1 MPIPGRSQQSRR
13 GKQRLTDTSIFLEH
27 FAQQTSCEGR
37 AARFLTTKTLSQFE
51 HFLHTGATG
60 HGPIPASRW
69 NSTAFYNE
77 HVGRKES
84 LPARK
89 GYFLRE
95 DVARFDARFFGIPPR
110 DAHGA
115 DPQQRL
121 LLQTT
126 YAALE
131 NAGLPLEQV
140 RGSNTSVYVSL
151 FSQDYYRMGFK
162 DLSVLE
168 GSHVT
173 GTCPAMLSNRISY
186 VFDFTG
192 PSITLDTACVSLDFV
207 KSAM

>member
-1 MPIPGRSQQSRR
+1 MSFREKATVVLVTYS
-13 GKQRLTDTSIFLEH
+13 
-27 FAQQTSCEGR
+27 
-37 AARFLTTKTLSQFE
+37 LSQFE

-69 NSTAFYNE
+69 NAAAFYNE
-77 HVGRKES
+77 HAGRKES

-95 DVARFDARFFGIPPR
+95 DVARFDARFFGISPR

-151 FSQDYYRMGFK
+151 FSMDYYRMGFK

-168 GSHVT
+168 GSHAT
-173 GTCPAMLSNRISY
+173 GTCPAMFSNRISY
-186 VFDFTG
+186 VFDLTG
-192 PSITLDTACVSLDFV
+192 PSITLDTACVSSVLAEFC
-207 KSAM
+207 SRS